1 MLLIHVDFGLLSS
14 LFGKCDFT
22 SFPQNSKNQFWIYLL
37 DSNNNNIHNDLSCW
51 RVDVYSVISN
61 NTTVNNEEF
70 IRRGPP
76 PSHPP

>member
-1 MLLIHVDFGLLSS
+1 MLLIRVDFGLLSG

-22 SFPQNSKNQFWIYLL
+22 SFPPNSKNQFWIYLSS
-37 DSNNNNIHNDLSCW
+37 SNHNNINNDLSCW

-61 NTTVNNEEF
+61 NKTVNNEEF

-76 PSHPP
+76 PSHPS